1 MPRKWQAVPA
11 VLFALIVA
19 AVTPRLYG
27 GWWNLTA
34 AKRASALGEY
44 AEAAGLLERAAS
56 QLPWRTDLWQEAG
69 IDALRGGKADEAIL
83 LLERAEGLGPLSADG
98 SIDLGAAYWTS
109 SDFGAAITAWE
120 GGRALHPSD
129 PRLLDRLIPAYEM
142 LGDYTKER
150 AALVTRLELGN
161 DAAASYRLGLLLMLD
176 DSGEASAQLQRAASQ
191 DARYGPA
198 VTTLEASIQEAA
210 AQPDRA
216 SRQVVLGRG
225 LALVDEWRLASGAFL
240 LAVNTDNQNAEAWAW
255 LGEAQQQQGQDGSQA
270 LDEALRLD
278 PQDVVVH
285 GLRALYWTRRGN
297 YAAALK
303 EQKQAAAIEPQNAGL
318 QSSLGE
324 AYAAAGDLVSALSAY
339 EQATILAPNDPS
351 GWRQLAAFC
360 ADNGIQ
366 VQQIGLPAAQKASEL
381 APHDAQVLDTLGWS
395 YAQAGL
401 PYTARQTLR
410 ASIEA
415 APDLASAHLH
425 LGETL
430 LQIGDYASA
439 QQELKQALALDSA
452 GPVGALAT
460 QLLQQ
465 YFP

>member
-1 MPRKWQAVPA
+1 MLRKWQAVSL
-11 VLFALIVA
+11 VLFALILAA
-19 AVTPRLYG
+19 AVPRLYS
-27 GWWNLTA
+27 GWLNLTSGEL
-34 AKRASALGEY
+34 ASAHGEY
-44 AEAAGLLERAAS
+44 AEASGFLERAAN
-56 QLPWRTDLWQEAG
+56 QLPWRVDLWQEAG
-69 IDALRGGKADEAIL
+69 INALRGGNADDAIRL
-83 LLERAEGLGPLSADG
+83 IQRAEGYGPLSAEG

-109 SDFGAAITAWE
+109 GDWTAAISAWE
-120 GGRALHPSD
+120 QGRALHPSD
-129 PRLLDRLIPAYEM
+129 PRLLDRLTTAYETQ
-142 LGDYTKER
+142 GDYTKER
-150 AALVTRLELGN
+150 AALMSRLELGD
-161 DAAASYRLGLLLMLD
+161 DAAASYRLGLLLMLE
-176 DSGEASAQLQRAASQ
+176 DSGQASAQLRRAASL
-191 DARYGPA
+191 DSRYGPA
-198 VTTLEASIQEAA
+198 VTTLEAAIEEAST
-210 AQPDRA
+210 QPDRP
-216 SRQVVLGRG
+216 SRMVVLGRG
-225 LALVDEWRLASGAFL
+225 LALVDEWRLANGAFL

-255 LGEAQQQQGQDGSQA
+255 LGVAQQQQGQDGSQA

-285 GLRALYWTRRGN
+285 ALRALYWTRRGN

-303 EQKQAAAIEPQNAGL
+303 EQKQAAEIDPQNAGL
-318 QSSLGE
+318 QSSLGG
-324 AYAAAGDLVSALSAY
+324 AYAAAGDLVSALAAY
-339 EQATILAPNDPS
+339 QQATILAPNDPA

-360 ADNGIQ
+360 ADNGVQ
-366 VQQIGLPAAQKASEL
+366 VQQIGLPAAQKASAL

-430 LQIGDYASA
+430 LRIGDYASA
-439 QQELKQALALDSA
+439 QQEFKQAIALDSA
-452 GPVGALAT
+452 GPIGALAT